1 VVGGTGIETVLSA
14 PALAGKYA
22 RLAIHPGVFTT
33 RGELE
38 DLAAAACV
46 NAQHVPAGIGYFPDK
61 VISSNLVQ

>member
-1 VVGGTGIETVLSA
+1 MSSTGTEDVLSA
-14 PALAGKYA
+14 AVPAGKYA
-22 RLAIHPGVFTT
+22 WLTIHPGIFTT